1 MPVYVFKGRNIRSQ
15 AVVSGERFAP
25 STQSLAAVLR
35 REQVTPIFIR
45 EKKKRFALSGFSIKK
60 VTVKELALFSRQ
72 FAIMIDAGL
81 PLVQCLEILAQQTPN
96 KGFKN
101 ILLQILNDVESGS
114 TLSEAMRKHPSA
126 FDDLYTNMIAAG
138 EAGGILDTILK
149 RLTAFAEKIV
159 KLRRAILSA
168 SMYPAIVLTV
178 AAGVIMIILYFA
190 IPIFKTLFE
199 GLDAPLP
206 FATRFVIGLSNF
218 VKTYILFILI
228 GVAIALFSVRS
239 YYHTEPGRK
248 VIDRLLLNLP
258 VLGEVFRKIAT
269 ARFSR
274 TLATLL
280 SSGVSIM
287 EGLEITARTAGNA
300 IIQEAILSTRK
311 SIEEGKTMTE
321 PLKATGIFPSMVTQM
336 VSVGEQT
343 GELDTMLTKV
353 ADYYEEE
360 VDATVADMMTIMEPI
375 LMVILG
381 VIIGGIV
388 ISMYLPIFSLI
399 SKLSANV

>member
-1 MPVYVFKGRNIRSQ
+1 MPVYAYKGRNIRSH
-15 AVVSGERFAP
+15 ALVAGERFA
-25 STQSLAAVLR
+25 SNAQSLVASLR
-35 REQVTPIFIR
+35 KEQVTPIHIR
-45 EKKKRFALSGFSIKK
+45 EKRKRFDITLFESKHVSM
-60 VTVKELALFSRQ
+60 KELALFSRQ
-72 FAIMIDAGL
+72 FAIMLDAGL
-81 PLVQCLEILAQQTPN
+81 PLMQCLEILAQQTPN

-101 ILLQILNDVESGS
+101 ILMQILNDVESGS
-114 TLSEAMRKHPSA
+114 TLSDALRKHPRV
-126 FDDLYTNMIAAG
+126 FDDLYTNMVSAG

-149 RLTAFAEKIV
+149 RLTVYAEKIV

-168 SMYPAIVLTV
+168 SMYPSIVLSV

-199 GLDAPLP
+199 GLNAPLP

-218 VKTYILFILI
+218 LKSYILFILGGI
-228 GVAIALFSVRS
+228 GVVLFSIRS
-239 YYHTEPGRK
+239 YYLTPGGRK
-248 VIDRLLLNLP
+248 VLDRLKLKLP
-258 VLGEVFRKIAT
+258 LFGEVFRKIAT

-280 SSGVSIM
+280 SSGVSII

-300 IIQEAILSTRK
+300 IIQEAILDTRK
-311 SIEEGKTMTE
+311 AIEEGKTMTD
-321 PLKATGIFPSMVTQM
+321 PLRASGIFPSMVTQM

-360 VDATVADMMTIMEPI
+360 VDTTVADLMTITEPI